1 MIRAFW
7 RWGLAAVLGGALV
20 GCAPRPMVQQKG
32 PPPDPLLVTKKPIE
46 GKPRADDADLAGRL
60 QPPAPPPLESQLV
73 SDPTRDAPSS
83 VRPADLRLGPPT
95 GP

>member
-1 MIRAFW
+1 MIRAFR
-7 RWGLAAVLGGALV
+7 RWGLAFGAAAALV

-46 GKPRADDADLAGRL
+46 GKPKADDADLAGRL
-60 QPPAPPPLESQLV
+60 QPPAPPTLGGQVV
-73 SDPTRDAPSS
+73 SDPAREGSAP
-83 VRPADLRLGPPT
+83 VRPADLHLGPPM

>member
-1 MIRAFW
+1 MIRGFW
-7 RWGLAAVLGGALV
+7 RWGLAVGAVGALV

-46 GKPRADDADLAGRL
+46 GKPMADDSERTARL
-60 QPPAPPPLESQLV
+60 QPPAPPALGNQLV
-73 SDPTRDAPSS
+73 ADPVHDGPSP
-83 VRPADLRLGPPT
+83 VRSADLRLGPPT

>member
-1 MIRAFW
+1 MIRAFR
-7 RWGLAAVLGGALV
+7 RWGLMIGALGALM

-46 GKPRADDADLAGRL
+46 GKPRADDADLSVRL
-60 QPPAPPPLESQLV
+60 QPPAPPALESQLA
-73 SDPTRDAPSS
+73 SDPSHDGPSP

>member
-1 MIRAFW
+1 
-7 RWGLAAVLGGALV
+7 
-20 GCAPRPMVQQKG
+20 MVQQKG

-46 GKPRADDADLAGRL
+46 GKPQSNETDLSARL
-60 QPPAPPPLESQLV
+60 QPPAPPALGNQIA
-73 SDPTRDAPSS
+73 SDPSHDGSS